1 MRSRLT
7 KAALLTALLALP
19 AGHSGAQQDAPDGAD
34 ADEAQSGPVVRR
46 APPPTDIPV
55 PEALLPEPGEDARPG
70 ERPML
75 EVLDASV
82 FEGVFAPYIVR
93 DGRAIPEALTDEPGD
108 PVSGRRLFHNFS
120 RTGCSLCH
128 GTAEAPRRPD
138 SGRTAPPLDRVAD
151 RLTPAR
157 IRLWIVAPQTIRPAT
172 TMPAFHKPGQRTDV
186 EDPLYGG
193 PRLTAAEVEDLV
205 AYLSQTSLGK
215 VR

>member
-1 MRSRLT
+1 MMAS
-7 KAALLTALLALP
+7 LLAALLALSAERP
-19 AGHSGAQQDAPDGAD
+19 EAQQDEPENAD
-34 ADEAQSGPVVRR
+34 AEAAEVPSGPVVRR
-46 APPPTDIPV
+46 APAPTDIPV
-55 PEALLPEPGEDARPG
+55 PDALPPRPAEEARPG
-70 ERPML
+70 DRPVL

-82 FEGVFAPYIVR
+82 FEGVFASYTVK
-93 DGRAIPEALTDEPGD
+93 DGRAIPESLTGAPGD
-108 PVSGRRLFHNFS
+108 PVRGRRLFHNFS

-128 GTAEAPRRPD
+128 DTAEAPRPPD
-138 SGRTAPPLDRVAD
+138 SDRTAPPLDRVAD

-157 IRLWIVAPQTIRPAT
+157 IRLWIVAPETIRPRT
-172 TMPAFHKPGQRTDV
+172 TMPAFHKPGQRIDV